1 MKQQTNVIPIE
12 RSQTKEMVRELKSS
26 QTGMKMLLDIQKSL
40 NLNPPKY
47 GLGIKTVDRRIVKLS
62 DLITTDDKGNSIQ
75 PREKDHEEQE
85 HETLKTSYLTFGV
98 MHDKEV
104 MVAKERKDGK
114 LELHSGYNRLYV
126 LLILLGVTHYIV
138 DVVTYESV
146 FFEALWKRRFNASK
160 DHIGKGTP
168 NTQGSLLLGLDEAK
182 AKNSFDWKVDEN
194 VKEALRFMSGGSK
207 TEPQIETL
215 LKKWRETN
223 NPNPHIRGLNT
234 PMANK
239 LSELLELPSKGYCKD
254 LSKSYFGRA
263 GYNRASKFD
272 SKVKEWADL
281 FDKQGQVIE
290 IYPFVQHV
298 QYNKIQKQRQSILD
312 DFNDTVDWIKS
323 HLQPKYHNMVKL
335 VGFHAQIRT
344 PNPNDGGEP
353 LERGIV
359 DVNGK
364 IIIDKDP
371 IINS

>member
-1 MKQQTNVIPIE
+1 M
-12 RSQTKEMVRELKSS
+12 
-26 QTGMKMLLDIQKSL
+26 
-40 NLNPPKY
+40 
-47 GLGIKTVDRRIVKLS
+47 
-62 DLITTDDKGNSIQ
+62 
-75 PREKDHEEQE
+75 
-85 HETLKTSYLTFGV
+85 
-98 MHDKEV
+98 
-104 MVAKERKDGK
+104 
-114 LELHSGYNRLYV
+114 
-126 LLILLGVTHYIV
+126 
-138 DVVTYESV
+138 
-146 FFEALWKRRFNASK
+146 
-160 DHIGKGTP
+160 
-168 NTQGSLLLGLDEAK
+168 
-182 AKNSFDWKVDEN
+182 
-194 VKEALRFMSGGSK
+194 
-207 TEPQIETL
+207 
-215 LKKWRETN
+215 
-223 NPNPHIRGLNT
+223 
-234 PMANK
+234 
-239 LSELLELPSKGYCKD
+239 
-254 LSKSYFGRA
+254 SKSYFGRA

-344 PNPNDGGEP
+344 PNQNDGGEP